1 MMIAIPDVLTPQ
13 QVSDV
18 RARLD
23 TADDAWVDGR
33 VTAGHQGAR
42 VKHNRQ
48 IAEGSTVARELGDVV
63 LGALERNPLF
73 ISATLP
79 HSVYPPMFNH
89 YEGGMQFGGHVDG
102 AVRLVPGSGAKMR
115 TDLSATLFLSRPE
128 DYDGGELLVEDTYG
142 GQSVK
147 LSAGHMIVY
156 PAGSVHGVRPVTR
169 GARVACILWVQSL
182 VRDDGQR
189 SILFDFDTAIQRLA
203 ATGGDEAARVQL
215 TGCYHNLLR
224 MWTQT

>member
-1 MMIAIPDVLTPQ
+1 MMIAIPDVLTSQ

-23 TADDAWVDGR
+23 AAGDAWVDGR

-48 IAEGSTVARELGDVV
+48 IAESSAVARELGDVV

-73 ISATLP
+73 ISAALP

-102 AVRLVPGSGAKMR
+102 AVRLVPDRAPRCAPIFRRRCSCRVPKTTTAANCSSR
-115 TDLSATLFLSRPE
+115 TP
-128 DYDGGELLVEDTYG
+128 
-142 GQSVK
+142 
-147 LSAGHMIVY
+147 M
-156 PAGSVHGVRPVTR
+156 AGS
-169 GARVACILWVQSL
+169 
-182 VRDDGQR
+182 R
-189 SILFDFDTAIQRLA
+189 SSFPPGT
-203 ATGGDEAARVQL
+203 
-215 TGCYHNLLR
+215 
-224 MWTQT
+224 